1 MSQGGPE
8 GGFSTHLERVV
19 WKPITWDPE
28 SPEQLSGGVP
38 VPRPES
44 WLVPLRGTLEDFRAG
59 RTGAWY
65 FRAWPYGPKIEL
77 FRIAAGEDRTM
88 EPIAE
93 FAADQIPAIVDALLY
108 VHRRTREHDYDG
120 PDAGL
125 PPVRDHEGDGGPDAT
140 A

>member
-28 SPEQLSGGVP
+28 SSEQLAGGLP

-65 FRAWPYGPKIEL
+65 FRAWPYAPKIEV
-77 FRIAAGEDRTM
+77 FRVAAGEDRAM
-88 EPIAE
+88 EWVAE
-93 FAADQIPAIVDALLY
+93 FDADQIPAIVDALLY

-125 PPVRDHEGDGGPDAT
+125 PPVQDREGDGGAEAT
-140 A
+140 S